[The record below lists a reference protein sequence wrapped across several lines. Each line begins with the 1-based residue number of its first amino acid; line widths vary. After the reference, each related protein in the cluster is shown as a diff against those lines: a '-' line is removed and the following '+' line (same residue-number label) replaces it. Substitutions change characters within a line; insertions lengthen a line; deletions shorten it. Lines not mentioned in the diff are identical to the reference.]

1 MSEYNNNSKKYCSQ
15 YSEDDQLMIILIDQG
30 LSETGRTFIHWT
42 FTRQPEY
49 VDGGWLNI
57 FPTTYLV
64 NMETGKKLQMGF
76 SLDIPVAPKFH
87 FSRRVNEQ
95 IRFTL
100 IFPKLP
106 ADWQT
111 FTLIEK
117 SERENSL
124 VKFDIK
130 RNKFGVYQVV
140 VN

>member
-1 MSEYNNNSKKYCSQ
+1 MSEYNNKKYDSQ
-15 YSEDDQLMIILIDQG
+15 YSEDDQLMINLIDKV
-30 LSETGRTFIHWT
+30 LSETNRTFIHCT
-42 FTRQPEY
+42 FTSQPEY

-57 FPTTYLV
+57 IPTTYLV
-64 NMETGKKLQMGF
+64 NRETEKKLRMEF
-76 SLDIPVAPKFH
+76 ALDIPVAPKCQF
-87 FSRRVNEQ
+87 FRRVNEQ

-111 FTLIEK
+111 FTLIEE
-117 SERENSL
+117 SERENPL

>member
-1 MSEYNNNSKKYCSQ
+1 MSEYKNKKYGSQ
-15 YSEDDQLMIILIDQG
+15 YSEDDQLMINLIDQG
-30 LSETGRTFIHWT
+30 LSETGRTFIHCT
-42 FTRQPEY
+42 FTSQPEY

-64 NMETGKKLQMGF
+64 NRETGKKLQIEF

-87 FSRRVNEQ
+87 LSRRVKEQ

-106 ADWQT
+106 SDWQT
-111 FTLIEK
+111 FTLIEE
-117 SERENSL
+117 SERENPL

-130 RNKFGVYQVV
+130 RNKFGVYKVV
-140 VN
+140 LN

>member
-1 MSEYNNNSKKYCSQ
+1 
-15 YSEDDQLMIILIDQG
+15 MIILIDQG

-42 FTRQPEY
+42 FTPQPEY

-64 NMETGKKLQMGF
+64 NREIGKKLRMEF
-76 SLDIPVAPKFH
+76 ALDIPVAPKCH
-87 FSRRVNEQ
+87 FFRQVYEQ

-100 IFPKLP
+100 IFLKLP

-111 FTLIEK
+111 FTLIEE
-117 SERENSL
+117 SERENPL

-130 RNKFGVYQVV
+130 RNMFGVYQVKM
-140 VN
+140 N

>member
-1 MSEYNNNSKKYCSQ
+1 MSEYNNNSKKYGSQ
-15 YSEDDQLMIILIDQG
+15 YSEDDQLMINLIDQG
-30 LSETGRTFIHWT
+30 LSETGRTFIHCT
-42 FTRQPEY
+42 FTSQPEF

-64 NMETGKKLQMGF
+64 NRETSKKLQMEF
-76 SLDIPVAPKFH
+76 ALDIPVAPKCH
-87 FSRRVNEQ
+87 FFRRVNEQ

-111 FTLIEK
+111 FTLIEE
-117 SERENSL
+117 SERENPL

-130 RNKFGVYQVV
+130 RNKFGVYQVI

>member
-1 MSEYNNNSKKYCSQ
+1 MSEYNNNSKKYGSQ
-15 YSEDDQLMIILIDQG
+15 YSEDEQLMIDLIDQG
-30 LSETGRTFIHWT
+30 LSETGRTFIHCT
-42 FTRQPEY
+42 FTSQPEY

-64 NMETGKKLQMGF
+64 NRETGKKLQIEF

-87 FSRRVNEQ
+87 LSRRVKEQ

-106 ADWQT
+106 SDWQT
-111 FTLIEK
+111 FTLIEE
-117 SERENSL
+117 SERENPL

-130 RNKFGVYQVV
+130 RNKFGVYKVV
-140 VN
+140 LN